1 MADVRFDELYPLI
14 EEQLKNN
21 GEIRFK
27 PRGTSMLPLIRQ
39 GKDEVIIKK
48 YKGIYKK
55 YDILFYRRDD
65 GDFIL
70 HRLIGFDKNNNPV
83 IRGDNQ
89 RWKEYGIT
97 DKNIIGVVCSVVR
110 NGRKI
115 TSGTFGFNFWVFY
128 SRIYVYFVAA
138 LRKIRRTFRRILCTS
153 RKK

>member
-1 MADVRFDELYPLI
+1 MPDVRFDEMYPLI
-14 EEQLKNN
+14 DEQLKNN

-39 GKDEVIIKK
+39 GKDEVVIKK
-48 YKGIYKK
+48 YEGIYSK

-70 HRLIGFDKNNNPV
+70 HRLIGFDDNNNPV
-83 IRGDNQ
+83 MRGDNQ

-97 DKNIIGVVCSVVR
+97 DENIIGVVSSVIR
-110 NGRKI
+110 NDKKI
-115 TSGTFGFNFWVFY
+115 TRSTLRFNFWVLY

-138 LRKIRRTFRRILCTS
+138 IRKIKRIFRRILCTS
-153 RKK
+153 KKK